1 MGQLKKNQKK
11 DKKSKIQTNS
21 ENNVFSQYQRME
33 NQEQSRLQAKPIAR
47 EQQPLIESDDES
59 SQKSENISIK
69 FHLKENL
76 ESDDISNNAQNIDF
90 VQTSI
95 EQSSYKSK
103 IQTTEYINE
112 QENINSV
119 YIRRE
124 FEQVNE
130 RVIQF
135 VNSKQRELMLEISNK
150 QAQLEDQTLQ
160 NEITALK
167 QKNLELQKQNSD
179 IKVEYE
185 QRLIKMQEDYAEKLK
200 KCNKEVE
207 TLQIQH
213 LLDLKIQYEIYQ
225 AEIKELGQDN
235 EVQKQ
240 YTRQSNQINQTQ
252 QPQKLNISDQLIQTN
267 DSITKLLQIEC
278 QLLKQQLIEEK
289 QAHEEEYRMMTEQL
303 KYKTQRNSEI
313 QKQLTAEK
321 TQRLKYFQQ
330 LTDQQSEI
338 TKQLENKGNAQAEKI
353 LQLEADN
360 LALQQNMTSI
370 KQEIEKQDIPQ
381 YLQTIQQQKI
391 QLQNKDD
398 QVKRLMLELKN
409 INLKLLQDRKMEAL
423 TMLQKL
429 NSHID

>member
-1 MGQLKKNQKK
+1 MGKGSLAQRKQKQNQRL
-11 DKKSKIQTNS
+11 SGI
-21 ENNVFSQYQRME
+21 
-33 NQEQSRLQAKPIAR
+33 NQEQTRLQYVQPII
-47 EQQPLIESDDES
+47 QPLLESDDES
-59 SQKSENISIK
+59 SQKSENVSITVRS
-69 FHLKENL
+69 KEKP
-76 ESDDISNNAQNIDF
+76 DDISHNAHNIDL

-95 EQSSYKSK
+95 GQSSSQPKLK
-103 IQTTEYINE
+103 TTEQINE
-112 QENINSV
+112 QQNLNSI

-135 VNSKQRELMLEISNK
+135 VNNKQRELMLEISNQ

-167 QKNLELQKQNSD
+167 QKNIELQKQNSD
-179 IKVEYE
+179 IKMEYE
-185 QRLIKMQEDYAEKLK
+185 QKIIKMQEDYAEKLK

-207 TLQIQH
+207 TLKTQYQQ
-213 LLDLKIQYEIYQ
+213 DLKKQYEIYQ
-225 AEIKELGQDN
+225 TEIKQLKQDN
-235 EVQKQ
+235 EVEKQ
-240 YTRQSNQINQTQ
+240 YTRQSNEIHQKQQIQE
-252 QPQKLNISDQLIQTN
+252 LNVSDQLIQTN
-267 DSITKLLQIEC
+267 DSITKQLQIEC

-289 QAHEEEYRMMTEQL
+289 QAHDDEYRMMTEQL

-321 TQRLKYFQQ
+321 TQRLIYFQQ

-338 TKQLENKGNAQAEKI
+338 AKQLENKGNTQTEKI

-360 LALQQNMTSI
+360 LALQLNMTSI

-391 QLQNKDD
+391 QLQNKDG
-398 QVKRLMLELKN
+398 QVKRLMLELKH
-409 INLKLLQDRKMEAL
+409 INLKLLQDRKIEAL